1 MLLGEVI
8 TRSIH
13 RAPCAAHSRRP
24 INDNRKNELW
34 REKEST
40 LHGGGRGKTCKPQN
54 LLCLRISGKSMP
66 QARPSFRPN

>member
-13 RAPCAAHSRRP
+13 RAPCAEHSRCP

-34 REKEST
+34 REKESR
-40 LHGGGRGKTCKPQN
+40 LHGGWGQN
-54 LLCLRISGKSMP
+54 LQTSKFALSQDIWEIHASS
-66 QARPSFRPN
+66 QA